1 MYVYVNGAIVP
12 EHEAKISIFDHGFM
26 YGLGVFETFRLY
38 EGHPFLL
45 DNHLYRLQKGLKALN
60 IRLDLTKEKVISILT
75 KLGQANGVENA
86 YIRFNV
92 SAGSAPL
99 GLSVAP
105 FTEPNVIVY
114 MKPIDAPFARAK
126 RGEILNVRRN
136 TPEGAERL
144 KSHHFLNN
152 VIGRREIG
160 DRLDVEGIFLTE
172 VGHVAEGVVSNIF
185 WVKDDQVFTPAVG
198 TGILNG
204 VTRQFILTLLEKLDI
219 PFEEGYYHREE
230 LVRSDYAFMTNS
242 IQEIV
247 TLTDV
252 DGQSFTSETPIIH
265 QLRLHYEQYKKSLWS
280 RFDIKM
286 NERGLNE
293 K

>member
-1 MYVYVNGAIVP
+1 MYVYLNGAVIP
-12 EHEAKISIFDHGFM
+12 EHEAKVSVFDHGFM

-45 DNHLYRLQKGLKALN
+45 DDHLLRLQKGLKALN
-60 IRLDLTKEKVISILT
+60 IRLDLTKENVLSILT
-75 KLGQANGVENA
+75 KLRQANEIDNA

-99 GLSVAP
+99 GLSVSP
-105 FTEPNVIVY
+105 YTEPNITVY
-114 MKPIDAPFARAK
+114 MKPIHAPVALMK
-126 RGEILNVRRN
+126 RGAILHVRRN
-136 TPEGAERL
+136 TPEGDERL

-160 DRLDVEGIFLTE
+160 DQLDVEGIFLTE
-172 VGHVAEGVVSNIF
+172 AGYVAEGVVSNLF
-185 WVKDDQVFTPAVG
+185 WVKDGKVFTPTVE

-204 VTRQFILTLLEKLDI
+204 ITRQFILALLTKLDI

-230 LVRSDYAFMTNS
+230 LMQADYAFMTNS

-252 DGQSFTSETPIIH
+252 NRQSFSEETPIIDE
-265 QLRLHYEQYKKSLWS
+265 LRLQYERYKQSLWS
-280 RFDIKM
+280 RIDIEVEGKGF
-286 NERGLNE
+286 E
-293 K
+293 